1 MYADRDYEDHQN
13 NATTQWVTPLVTV
26 EDCMEKGYTVVKI
39 SSPDRPQLLFDTVC
53 TLTDMGYVI
62 FHGTIVAEAPQ
73 AEQDIEQEIHDIE
86 VEEGF
91 AISLSDEEIAL
102 DEASREASSDEDIT
116 LDE

>member
-1 MYADRDYEDHQN
+1 MCICLKDHLDASERIQH
-13 NATTQWVTPLVTV
+13 TESLETEL
-26 EDCMEKGYTVVKI
+26 
-39 SSPDRPQLLFDTVC
+39 
-53 TLTDMGYVI
+53 
-62 FHGTIVAEAPQ
+62 
-73 AEQDIEQEIHDIE
+73 DIEQEIHDIE